1 MSQPRR
7 AQVWQEYP
15 PHVLREYA
23 LVADGHRGAL
33 VGPRGDVVWLC
44 APAWDSEAVISAL
57 IGGDGIYAITPT
69 DPFVWGGFYE
79 PGSLIWHSRWVTSA
93 ATIESHDTL
102 AAPAD
107 PHRLVLL
114 RRVVAVDQDA
124 AVHVVLDLRSAFGS
138 KSMRQIHQA
147 PDGSWTARTGDLW
160 IRWSGAPEATLD
172 EDGRLVAD
180 LSVAAGKGRDLI
192 LEISDQH
199 LAAPVDPRE
208 AWVATRHYWADAV
221 PTLDTCIAPRDA
233 RHAYA
238 VLRGLTAPGGGMVA
252 AATLGLPE
260 RAHAGRSYDY
270 RYVWLRDQAYA
281 GLAASIDQAYPL
293 MDEAVAFTVARVLE
307 HGDQLAPAYRVDG
320 ARLPS
325 QTTLSLPGYPGGTDV
340 VGNWVNG
347 QFQLDA
353 MGEILQL
360 FAAAARHDRLD
371 DVGHHALIVATDVIE
386 KRWQEPEAGIWELD
400 DAWWTQS
407 RLSAIAGLRVAAGQV
422 ARSEAGRL
430 SSLADAILAETSSRC
445 LRPDGAWARSP
456 EHSGTD
462 ASLLLPPVRGALTA
476 DDPRTRATIDAV
488 NAELTQDGYAYRFAA
503 DDQPLGQAEGAFLL
517 CGFTMSLAQWH
528 QGRDV
533 EAFRW
538 FERTSAACGTPALL
552 AEEFDVRQRQLRG
565 NLPQGFVHA
574 MLLETAQRLAQRPG
588 P

>member
-1 MSQPRR
+1 VNRPRR
-7 AQVWQEYP
+7 AQVWEQFP
-15 PHVLREYA
+15 PQVLREYA

-44 APAWDSEAVISAL
+44 APSWDSEAVISAL
-57 IGGDGIYAITPT
+57 VGGDGIYAITPT
-69 DPFVWGGFYE
+69 EPFVWGGYYE
-79 PGSLIWHSRWVTSA
+79 PGSLIWHSRWVTGA
-93 ATIESHDTL
+93 ATIESHKAL
-102 AAPAD
+102 AAPAG

-114 RRVVAVDQDA
+114 RRVLAGKQDA
-124 AVHVVLDLRSAFGS
+124 AVHVVLDLRTAFGR
-138 KSMRQIHQA
+138 KSMRQIHRA
-147 PDGSWTARTGDLW
+147 DDGSWTARTGELW
-160 IRWSGAPEATLD
+160 IRWSGAPDATVEEA
-172 EDGRLVAD
+172 GRLVAD
-180 LSVAAGKGRDLI
+180 LSVAAGKGHDL
-192 LEISDQH
+192 L
-199 LAAPVDPRE
+199 RE
-208 AWVATRHYWADAV
+208 AWVATRRYWAGAV

-260 RAHAGRSYDY
+260 RAHGGRSYDY

-281 GLAASIDQAYPL
+281 GIAASVDQAYPL
-293 MDEAVAFTVARVLE
+293 MDEAVAFTVARILE

-320 ARLPS
+320 GLLPS
-325 QTTLSLPGYPGGTDV
+325 ETTLSLPGYPGGTDV

-347 QFQLDA
+347 QFQLDS

-360 FAAAARHDRLD
+360 LASAARHDRLD
-371 DVGHHALIVATDVIE
+371 DDGHHALMVAVDVIE
-386 KRWQEPEAGIWELD
+386 KRWPEPEAGIWELD

-422 ARSEAGRL
+422 AGSEAGRL

-445 LRPDGAWARSP
+445 LRLDGAWARSP
-456 EHSGTD
+456 DREGTD

-517 CGFTMSLAQWH
+517 CGFTMALAQWH